1 MKLYRHCILFSL
13 LLCIIISSA
22 SAQINKASFNQFTVE
37 LRKPFYKKSVTGKHY
52 FQFAEERN
60 DTTRMGYFFSDNKVF
75 YFVFPEAAVNY
86 LRSKYN
92 DDDNVAASDTILI
105 SLRRLWIS
113 QEKISSSLAKS
124 ILLTSVS
131 TVGSCR
137 VMADLYK
144 KTQSGYLL
152 MESYDST
159 ITKKG
164 YLGNTNDEL
173 MGKSILHLM
182 KYTDSIGSLNKVA
195 AGAQPKNR
203 IATNTIL
210 PKIIT
215 DEKMNDGIYLSYADF
230 LNNTPVAID
239 FEFRDSWKGQVLR
252 LKENRSDDSVY
263 TAKSWGLCKDGVAY
277 VRLDNSFSQL
287 KKYQHSFDLFITAP
301 VTVKYKK
308 LASAIWTGVSI
319 ATTLSGPVPELAVLD
334 IPSKKVSNA
343 IVWTGVYKLD
353 LATGEI
359 Y

>member
-1 MKLYRHCILFSL
+1 MMKSSLIKIIFTYLFSTIVL
-13 LLCIIISSA
+13 GTV
-22 SAQINKASFNQFTVE
+22 AQINKASFNQFTVE
-37 LRKPFYKKSVTGKHY
+37 LRKPFYKKSVSGKHY

-75 YFVFPEAAVNY
+75 YFVFPEAAVSY
-86 LRSKYN
+86 LNSKYN
-92 DDDNVAASDTILI
+92 DDDAKAADTILI

-113 QEKISSSLAKS
+113 QEKISSSLVKS
-124 ILLTSVS
+124 ILLTPVS

-144 KTQSGYLL
+144 KTESGYLL

-173 MGKSILHLM
+173 IGRSMLNLM

-195 AGAQPKNR
+195 AGVQPKNS

-215 DEKMNDGIYLSYADF
+215 DEKMNDGIYLTYDDF
-230 LNNTPVAID
+230 LNNRPVTID

-252 LKENRSDDSVY
+252 LKESRSDDSVY
-263 TAKSWGLCKDGVAY
+263 TAKSWGLCKDGIAY
-277 VRLDNSFSQL
+277 VRLDNSFLQL
-287 KKYQHSFDLFITAP
+287 KKYQHSFDLFVTAP
-301 VTVKYKK
+301 VKVKYNK

-319 ATTLSGPVPELAVLD
+319 ANTLSGPLPELAVLD
-334 IPSKKVSNA
+334 IPTKQVTNA